1 MRKFVIIGGSGLIGT
16 KLVRNLRQ
24 LGHEAIAASPS
35 TGVDTL
41 TGRGLAEALEGAE
54 VVVDVSNSPSFEDK
68 AVLDFFQ
75 TSTGTLLA
83 AAKAAGVRHYVALS
97 IVGTDRLPDNGYFR
111 AKVAQERLI
120 RESGIA
126 FSIVRATQFF
136 EFLGAMAQ
144 PASDGGPVRL
154 STGNL
159 QPVAA
164 DDVAATLAEVATA
177 PALNGIVELGGPE
190 RLPLA
195 VFVERFMRAT
205 GDGREIVA
213 DPLAPYFGAVLDDT
227 SLTPGPEARVGR
239 TSFAAWLEKRNAQNG
254 A

>member
-68 AVLDFFQ
+68 VVLDFFQ

-111 AKVAQERLI
+111 AKAAQERLI

-227 SLTPGPEARVGR
+227 SLTPGPEARIGR

>member
-68 AVLDFFQ
+68 VVLDFFQ

-111 AKVAQERLI
+111 AKAAQERLI

-177 PALNGIVELGGPE
+177 PALNGIVEFGGPE

>member
-136 EFLGAMAQ
+136 EFLGTMAQ

-164 DDVAATLAEVATA
+164 ADVAATLAEVATA

-227 SLTPGPEARVGR
+227 SLTPGPEARIGR